1 MPKVTRSAQPGRL
14 LGRSLLPM
22 GGAPGAGL
30 RGLSTPCSE
39 PARHLLQPFHSVGLG
54 PFRAEGIHL

>member
-30 RGLSTPCSE
+30 RGLSACPVLSRPGTCYS
-39 PARHLLQPFHSVGLG
+39 RSTQ
-54 PFRAEGIHL
+54 